1 MDREISNSREG
12 VLVVLLF
19 CSSQTLISFEF
30 CSACF
35 FVRLIFSSFH
45 YDYDLLPFLRSSSWL
60 TRVFFYSVIIFSR
73 SFFFLEVLCLWVTS
87 SDALV
92 VIMMHA
98 FERRRAL
105 ILACLLQ
112 RHLFESFNLWL
123 LHHILVETRVVCI
136 ARHGNTLYIQDF
148 VMRETRCY
156 IPVQWLLV
164 SRLNLFF
171 PGSSSFYFSFILSA
185 QKLLKCI
192 IMQTHLMEWLGL
204 EKRLQMEMKVL
215 VIKSLV
221 NLGPFALKGLK
232 SLLWEHH
239 WHQSQG
245 LILPKMFLR
254 TFILCTPPC
263 TRRLL
268 RHHRI
273 AWRSFFPSVRVLTN
287 VPSTS
292 LPLTHL
298 SPKCWLQVKQR
309 TLQSVDRMPWTTHP
323 YVNWR
328 RNPVTTKPPSL
339 SSLLESAVSLS
350 FQLHESWQR
359 EFQSSHICLSCLVV
373 LCIIL

>member
-1 MDREISNSREG
+1 
-12 VLVVLLF
+12 
-19 CSSQTLISFEF
+19 
-30 CSACF
+30 
-35 FVRLIFSSFH
+35 
-45 YDYDLLPFLRSSSWL
+45 
-60 TRVFFYSVIIFSR
+60 
-73 SFFFLEVLCLWVTS
+73 
-87 SDALV
+87 
-92 VIMMHA
+92 
-98 FERRRAL
+98 
-105 ILACLLQ
+105 
-112 RHLFESFNLWL
+112 
-123 LHHILVETRVVCI
+123 
-136 ARHGNTLYIQDF
+136 
-148 VMRETRCY
+148 
-156 IPVQWLLV
+156 
-164 SRLNLFF
+164 
-171 PGSSSFYFSFILSA
+171 
-185 QKLLKCI
+185 
-192 IMQTHLMEWLGL
+192 
-204 EKRLQMEMKVL
+204 MKVL

-239 WHQSQG
+239 WHHQSQG

-350 FQLHESWQR
+350 FQLHESWQK

-373 LCIIL
+373 LCIML